1 MPPPRRRKQSNAM
14 LYTLITFIGLFIAS
28 TTIAVIYYVKAEE
41 HRTTL
46 VELQND
52 LEDYANDRERQ
63 TGMGNIIGARPGN
76 QSWLGTLTD
85 YFDQAIVTIVGGVP
99 EPTSAQV
106 KVDNA
111 NTKVEEAL
119 TSVQEHIDIG
129 DPNDRSGLVQII
141 NELTAELEQTIKAK
155 LDLQKQLD
163 ELQLRRKEADQA
175 NFEKEQELLAEKDK
189 LQKQVDDIHA
199 DYEQLKVF
207 LRQNT
212 EQQVKT
218 LMAQLEEATANQNEL
233 NDKLERTKAELTDAQ
248 KMMRLAQEQVM
259 SIKPPPDPNKPAY
272 KPDGKIILI
281 DDQAKV
287 VHLNIG
293 SNEHVYPGLT
303 FSVYDRGTL
312 VSEDGKG
319 KAEIKVFDVAETYSA
334 ARITK
339 SEIKRPILQGDF
351 VANLIWDGEKT
362 NIFVVIGDFDLDK
375 DGMFDFNA
383 TDKIKERIETWGGRV
398 DDDVSINTDFIVI
411 GEQPQLGS
419 RPNLED
425 LEVDPMAMEKYEDS
439 LQRLNHY
446 NDVLSRAQALWIPVL
461 RYDKFLDFIGY
472 KSQIGQAGAF

>member
-1 MPPPRRRKQSNAM
+1 MPPRRRKQSNAM

-28 TTIAVIYYVKAEE
+28 TTIAVVYYVKAEE
-41 HRTTL
+41 HRTAQA
-46 VELQND
+46 ELQNE
-52 LEDYANDRERQ
+52 LEDYANNRERT
-63 TGMGNIIGARPGN
+63 TGMGNIIGSKQSN
-76 QSWLGTLTD
+76 QSWISTLGSYL
-85 YFDQAIVTIVGGVP
+85 DQAIVTIVGGVP

-106 KVDNA
+106 KIEDA
-111 NTKVEEAL
+111 NSKVEEAL
-119 TSVQEHIDIG
+119 TAVQEHINIG
-129 DPNDRSGLVQII
+129 DPNNRSGLVQII
-141 NELTAELEQTIKAK
+141 NELTTVLNNTIKLK
-155 LDLQKQLD
+155 DETQKNLTDLQNKFNEAHEANAQ
-163 ELQLRRKEADQA
+163 KE
-175 NFEKEQELLAEKDK
+175 EELLAEKDK
-189 LQKQVDDIHA
+189 LQKLVDSIRS
-199 DYEQLKVF
+199 DYEELKVL

-218 LMAQLEEATANQNEL
+218 LMAQLEEATANQTEL
-233 NDKLERTKAELTDAQ
+233 TDRLERTRAELTDTQ
-248 KMMRLAQEQVM
+248 KLMRIAQEQVN
-259 SIKPPPDPNKPAY
+259 SIKPPPDPNNPAY

-303 FSVYDRGTL
+303 FSVYDRGSL

-334 ARITK
+334 AHITK
-339 SEIKRPILQGDF
+339 SELKRPILQGDT

-362 NIFVVIGDFDLDK
+362 NIFVIIGDFDLDK
-375 DGMFDFNA
+375 DGMFDYNA
-383 TDKIKERIETWGGRV
+383 TEKIKGRIESWGGKV
-398 DDDVSINTDFIVI
+398 DDDVSIHTDFIVL

-419 RPNLED
+419 RPSLED
-425 LEVDPMAMEKYEDS
+425 LDIDPMAMEKYENS

-446 NDVLSRAQALWIPVL
+446 NDVLDRAKTLWIPVL

>member
-1 MPPPRRRKQSNAM
+1 MPPRRRKQSNAM

-41 HRTTL
+41 HRTAQA
-46 VELQND
+46 ELQNELD
-52 LEDYANDRERQ
+52 DYATDRER
-63 TGMGNIIGARPGN
+63 TAGMGSVIGARQGN
-76 QSWLGTLTD
+76 QSWLGILAD
-85 YFDQAIVTIVGGVP
+85 YFDQAYVTIIGGVP
-99 EPTSAQV
+99 EPTTAEV
-106 KVDNA
+106 KIDNL

-119 TSVQEHIDIG
+119 TAVQEYINIG
-129 DPNDRSGLVQII
+129 DPNNRSGLVQII
-141 NELTAELEQTIKAK
+141 NELTAVLNNTIKLK
-155 LDLQKQLD
+155 DETQKNLTDLQNKFN
-163 ELQLRRKEADQA
+163 EANQA
-175 NFEKEQELLAEKDK
+175 NAEKEEELLAEKDK
-189 LQKQVDDIHA
+189 LQKLVDSIRS
-199 DYEQLKVF
+199 DYEELKVL

-218 LMAQLEEATANQNEL
+218 LMSQLEDATANQKEL
-233 NDKLERTKAELTDAQ
+233 NDRLERTRAELSDTQ
-248 KMMRLAQEQVM
+248 KLMRVAQEQIM
-259 SIKPPPDPNKPAY
+259 SIKPPPDPNKPAF

-303 FSVYDRGTL
+303 FSVYDRGAS
-312 VSEDGKG
+312 VAEDGKG

-339 SEIKRPILQGDF
+339 SELKRPILQGDI
-351 VANLIWDGEKT
+351 VANLIWDGDKT
-362 NIFVVIGDFDLDK
+362 NIFVIIGDFDLDE
-375 DGMFDFNA
+375 DGMFDYNA
-383 TDKIKERIETWGGRV
+383 TDKIKGRIETWGGKV
-398 DDDVSINTDFIVI
+398 DDDVSIDTDFIVI
-411 GEQPQLGS
+411 GKQPQLRS

-425 LEVDPMAMEKYEDS
+425 LEVDPMAMEKYENS

-446 NDVLSRAQALWIPVL
+446 NNVLDRAQALWIPVL